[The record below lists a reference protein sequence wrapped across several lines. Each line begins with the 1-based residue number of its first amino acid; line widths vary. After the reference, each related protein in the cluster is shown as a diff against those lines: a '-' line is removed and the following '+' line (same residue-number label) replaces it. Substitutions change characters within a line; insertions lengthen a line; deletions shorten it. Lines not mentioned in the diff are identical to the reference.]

1 MENSRPLFLS
11 PSFVALNLN
20 VANKN
25 EKFASADKF
34 ATLANSYSQ
43 KTSVNIFTQPTFDY
57 SMGTAFANAAETN
70 ESKQFY

>member
-1 MENSRPLFLS
+1 
-11 PSFVALNLN
+11 